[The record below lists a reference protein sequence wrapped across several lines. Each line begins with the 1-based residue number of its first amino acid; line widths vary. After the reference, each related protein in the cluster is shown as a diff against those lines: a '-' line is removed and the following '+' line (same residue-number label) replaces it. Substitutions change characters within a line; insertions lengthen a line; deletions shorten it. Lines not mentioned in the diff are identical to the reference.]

1 MAADGRLDFNMLV
14 KLDQAMAGG
23 DQASAGLLRNSKAGR
38 LLGGVLGSASEHGV
52 GVHVGGTASAP
63 SFKLDPSAVAGLLGG
78 DASRNS
84 PAAETRPAS
93 KSGKQDALNS
103 LLQGVLDSRK
113 KQ

>member
-1 MAADGRLDFNMLV
+1 MAVDGRLDFNMLV
-14 KLDQAMAGG
+14 KLDRAIAGG

-63 SFKLDPSAVAGLLGG
+63 SFKVDPSAVAGLLGSG
-78 DASRNS
+78 ASRNS
-84 PAAETRPAS
+84 PAAETQPPG
-93 KSGKQDALNS
+93 KSTKQDALNS